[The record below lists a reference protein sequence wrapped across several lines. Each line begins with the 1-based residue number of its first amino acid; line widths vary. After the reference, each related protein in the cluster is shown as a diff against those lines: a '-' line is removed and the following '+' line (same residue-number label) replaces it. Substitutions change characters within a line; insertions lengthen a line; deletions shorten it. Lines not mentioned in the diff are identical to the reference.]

1 MKKYVVM
8 VREVLEQ
15 EVEVWAEDE
24 NEAEKLAVDSYDR
37 EDAVSWGLEV
47 SEPAFIEEEEA

>member
-1 MKKYVVM
+1 MKKYVVL

-24 NEAEKLAVDSYDR
+24 NEAEKLAVSSYDR
-37 EDAVSWGLEV
+37 EDATSWGVEV
-47 SEPAFIEEEEA
+47 DEPAFIEEDK